1 MLNFCNII
9 GILDPPSLT
18 EVKFI
23 NDDLSLQWS
32 QPYSLDNVPI
42 NDYHIIIMSNNSIIT
57 NAIHTNDTNSIII
70 ENITSR
76 ECSDYDIRI
85 SASNNAGESENSFH
99 AVFYSGGMH
108 RSDQYHCITRL
119 HY

>member
-1 MLNFCNII
+1 
-9 GILDPPSLT
+9 
-18 EVKFI
+18 
-23 NDDLSLQWS
+23 
-32 QPYSLDNVPI
+32 
-42 NDYHIIIMSNNSIIT
+42 MSNNSIIT

-85 SASNNAGESENSFH
+85 SASNNAGESENSIH
-99 AVFYSGGMH
+99 TVFYSGGMH